1 MGRAF
6 EVRKK
11 AMAETNAAKTK
22 LYAKFGKELILAAK
36 AGTPDPEMNVA
47 LKRTIEK
54 AKRAQVPADVIK
66 RAIEKAKSGV
76 GENYT
81 PVTYEGFGPGASTV
95 IVECLTDNVNRAISE
110 VRNCFTKSKSKLGV
124 TGAVSHNYDHVAI
137 LTFKGLSEDQTLE
150 ACLNAD
156 VDIKDVSISNESITV
171 VADPKDLYAT
181 KNAIEAVKK
190 DVVFDV
196 EEVTYIPQNGEY
208 IDLTGEDLEY
218 FNRLLEMLEEVDD
231 VQDVYHNVNI

>member
-47 LKRTIEK
+47 LKRVIEK
-54 AKRAQVPADVIK
+54 AKRAQVPTEVIK
-66 RAIEKAKSGV
+66 RAIDKAKSGV
-76 GENYT
+76 GENYSA
-81 PVTYEGFGPGASTV
+81 VTYEGFGPGASTI

-124 TGAVSHNYDHVAI
+124 TGAVSHNYDHLAI
-137 LTFKGLSEDQTLE
+137 LSFKGLSEDQVLE
-150 ACLNAD
+150 VCLNSEVD
-156 VDIKDVSISNESITV
+156 VKDVITSGEV
-171 VADPKDLYAT
+171 VTVLADPKDLYAAKT
-181 KNAIEAVKK
+181 AIESLKK
-190 DVVFDV
+190 DTVFEV
-196 EEVTYIPQNGEY
+196 EEVSYIPQNNEY
-208 IDLTGEDLEY
+208 IDLSGEELEY
-218 FNRLLEMLEEVDD
+218 FKRLLDMLEEVDD

>member
-36 AGTPDPEMNVA
+36 AGLPDPEMNVA

-54 AKRAQVPADVIK
+54 AKRSQVPADVIK

-76 GENYT
+76 GENYSA
-81 PVTYEGFGPGASTV
+81 VTYEGFGPGASTL

-110 VRNCFTKSKSKLGV
+110 VRNCFTKNKSKLGV
-124 TGAVSHNYDHVAI
+124 AGAVTHNYDHVAI
-137 LTFKGLSEDQTLE
+137 LSFKGLSEDQVLE
-150 ACLNAD
+150 ACLNANI
-156 VDIKDVSISNESITV
+156 DIKNVETVESAVTV
-171 VADPKDLYAT
+171 VAEPSDLISV
-181 KNAIEAVKK
+181 KNVVEGLKK
-190 DVVFDV
+190 DITF
-196 EEVTYIPQNGEY
+196 EEEIITYLPQNGDYVE
-208 IDLTGEDLEY
+208 LAGEELEL
-218 FNRLLEMLEEVDD
+218 FKRLLEMLEAVDD
-231 VQDVYHNVNI
+231 VQEIYHNVNI